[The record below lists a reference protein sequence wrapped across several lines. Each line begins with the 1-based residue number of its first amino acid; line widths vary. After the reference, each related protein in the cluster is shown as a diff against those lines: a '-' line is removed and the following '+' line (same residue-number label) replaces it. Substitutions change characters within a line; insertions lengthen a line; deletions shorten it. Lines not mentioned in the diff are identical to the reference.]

1 MRLEEI
7 GKLYDKKIFG
17 PTESG
22 IRKVYKLCEEF
33 FEEIPDEVINKEI
46 ENGVYLFVFSASSQ
60 QAIGF
65 SSEFYESYP
74 VNCRKLWTIEGM
86 DKVNEIWI
94 NIASKTFTVIYEELD
109 YEDSNY
115 RTMKMLL
122 EKSIESLVDIMPGA
136 IKANINCD
144 YDKVEFSWSVF

>member
-7 GKLYDKKIFG
+7 GKLYDKKFFG

-22 IRKVYKLCEEF
+22 IRKAYKLCEEF

-65 SSEFYESYP
+65 GSEFYES
-74 VNCRKLWTIEGM
+74 
-86 DKVNEIWI
+86 
-94 NIASKTFTVIYEELD
+94 
-109 YEDSNY
+109 
-115 RTMKMLL
+115 
-122 EKSIESLVDIMPGA
+122 
-136 IKANINCD
+136 
-144 YDKVEFSWSVF
+144 